1 MDTRKIE
8 LKKIIK
14 CLKQNGYDF
23 KGLAETDKNGSKFA
37 IFKKDIPDYDDEDGN
52 YIDDRFIE
60 IEIEFDSD
68 IVDGIVYD
76 DDLGSEFIQ
85 NIFDTS
91 GGSRK
96 RSIKRKKTTRRNRK
110 TKK

>member
-23 KGLAETDKNGSKFA
+23 HGLAETDKDGSKFA
-37 IFKKDIPDYDDEDGN
+37 IFKKDIDAYDDEDGN
-52 YIDDRFIE
+52 YINDRDIR

-110 TKK
+110 TK